1 MKTVVKCLLGLLALG
16 VIITAIVV
24 PVVLLTR
31 DDSDSR
37 RKFSLEDYL
46 SDEFQYKSYN
56 LRWMS
61 GHEYVYTNQNNVFL
75 YDIDDGRESIILSND
90 TLDSF
95 NSSQAILSPDRKFA
109 LLQYSYEKVWRYSYT
124 ASYHIYDL
132 INRTKITENP
142 LPKNIQYISWSP
154 VGHKLAYV
162 YCNNVYVKTTPNAS
176 PVQITENGAE
186 NKILNG
192 LADWVYE
199 EEMFGTH
206 SALWWSPNGSF
217 LAFAEINDTEVPVME
232 YSFYSEDTLQYPKTI
247 KIPYPK
253 AGAINPTIRLFVLDI
268 LSLSPKNISEIVAPS
283 SIISGDHYLSAV
295 TWVTDERIC
304 VQWLRRIQN
313 FSVLTICDY
322 SGAWHCP
329 KEREHLE
336 ESKTG
341 WVGRKVKPI
350 TSGKWE
356 VISIAAITNSS
367 LYFISNEF
375 EGRPGGRHLYKV
387 DLKNDL
393 KKICITCNSKE
404 EACQYFSVSF
414 STDSRYY
421 KLNCYG
427 PDVPYFTLQ
436 NSITDKAI
444 KTLEDNNNLK
454 NALKEIQMPCKRLR
468 NITLHG
474 QTYWYQMILPPN
486 FDESKKY
493 PLLIDVYAG
502 PCSQKADAAFRINW
516 STYLASS
523 EGIIVASFDGRG
535 SGFQG
540 DKILHAIYR
549 RLGTY
554 EVEDQISA
562 AKQFSEMSFVDK
574 DRIAIWGWSYGG
586 YVTSMVLGAGSGV
599 FKCGIA
605 VAPVSRWQY
614 YDSIYTERYMGL
626 PEKNDNLNFYERAL
640 LAVALVLERSRGH
653 FCSWIHEK
661 SADNVHFQQ
670 AAQISKAL
678 VDAEVDFQA
687 MELHLEDSYGQG
699 KEKTEGAL
707 FITYIRQEWISST
720 EKLSVSS
727 QATYLVW
734 YTDKDHG
741 IGGHAHSHIYQH
753 MSHFMKQCFKLP

>member
-31 DDSDSR
+31 DDFDIR

-46 SDEFQYKSYN
+46 NNDFQYKSYN
-56 LRWMS
+56 VRWMS
-61 GHEYVYTNQNNVFL
+61 GHEYVYTSQNNVFL
-75 YDIDDGRESIILSND
+75 YNIDDRNETIILSNN
-90 TLDSF
+90 TLENWN
-95 NSSQAILSPDRKFA
+95 NSVAILSPDKKFA
-109 LLQYSYEKVWRYSYT
+109 LLRYSYEKVWRHSYT

-132 INRTKITENP
+132 NNRTIITENP
-142 LPKNIQYISWSP
+142 LPTTIQYISWSP
-154 VGHKLAYV
+154 AGHKLAYV
-162 YCNNVYVKTTPNAS
+162 YRNNIYVKTTPNAK
-176 PVQITENGAE
+176 PVEITENGAE

-206 SALWWSPNGSF
+206 SALWWSPSGRF
-217 LAFAEINDTEVPVME
+217 LAFAEINDTEVPLIE

-253 AGAINPTIRLFVLDI
+253 AGATNPTIRLFVVDI
-268 LSLSPKNISEIVAPS
+268 LALPQKNISEIVAPS
-283 SIISGDHYLSAV
+283 SIISGDHYLSVV

-304 VQWLRRIQN
+304 LQWLRRIQN
-313 FSVLTICDY
+313 FSMLTICDY
-322 SGAWHCP
+322 SSDVWQCP
-329 KEREHLE
+329 KNREHPE

-341 WVGRKVKPI
+341 WVGRFQPSEPYFASDKISYYKIISDSQGYNHIHYTDSTGNVKPI

-356 VISIAAITNSS
+356 VISIAAVTNDT

-375 EGRPGGRHLYKV
+375 DGRPGGRHLYKV
-387 DLKNDL
+387 DLKHDL
-393 KKICITCNSKE
+393 KKTCITCDPNE

-414 STDSRYY
+414 STDARYY

-427 PDVPYFTLQ
+427 PGLPYFTLQ
-436 NSITDKAI
+436 NSKTDKAI
-444 KTLEDNNNLK
+444 KILENNDNLK
-454 NALKEIQMPCKRLR
+454 NVLKEIQMPSKRLR

-562 AKQFSEMSFVDK
+562 AKLFSEMSFVDK
-574 DRIAIWGWSYGG
+574 DRMAIWGWSYGG
-586 YVTSMVLGAGSGV
+586 YVTSMALGAGSGV

-626 PEKNDNLNFYERAL
+626 PEKNDNLYFYENSTVMARAENFQMVDYL
-640 LAVALVLERSRGH
+640 L
-653 FCSWIHEK
+653 IHGT
-661 SADNVHFQQ
+661 ADDNVHFQQ

-678 VDAEVDFQA
+678 VDAQVDFQA
-687 MELHLEDSYGQG
+687 M
-699 KEKTEGAL
+699 
-707 FITYIRQEWISST
+707 
-720 EKLSVSS
+720 
-727 QATYLVW
+727 W

-741 IGGHAHSHIYQH
+741 IEGHAHSHIYHH
-753 MSHFMKQCFKLP
+753 MSHFIKRCFKLP

>member
-31 DDSDSR
+31 EDSDTR
-37 RKFSLEDYL
+37 RTFSLDDYL
-46 SDEFQYKSYN
+46 SNEFQYKSYN
-56 LRWMS
+56 VRWMS

-75 YDIDDGRESIILSND
+75 YNIDDGKDSLILSNS
-90 TLDSF
+90 TLDNH
-95 NSSQAILSPDRKFA
+95 NSSEAILSPDRKFA
-109 LLQYSYEKVWRYSYT
+109 LLRYNYEKVWRHSYT
-124 ASYHIYDL
+124 ASYYIYDL
-132 INRTKITENP
+132 NNSIIITENQ
-142 LPKNIQYISWSP
+142 LPTAIQYISWSP

-162 YCNNVYVKTTPNAS
+162 YNNNVYVKTTPNDTA
-176 PVQITENGAE
+176 VEITKNGAE
-186 NKILNG
+186 NKIFNG

-206 SALWWSPNGSF
+206 SALWWSPNGRF
-217 LAFAEINDTEVPVME
+217 LAFAEINDTEVPVIE

-253 AGAINPTIRLFVLDI
+253 AGAINPTIKLFVVDVQTL
-268 LSLSPKNISEIVAPS
+268 PQKNISEIDAPS
-283 SIISGDHYLSAV
+283 SIISGDHYLSVV

-304 VQWLRRIQN
+304 LQWLKRIQN
-313 FSVLTICDY
+313 FSMLTICDY
-322 SGAWHCP
+322 SSGVWQCP
-329 KEREHLE
+329 KEREHPE
-336 ESKTG
+336 KSKTG
-341 WVGRKVKPI
+341 WVGRFQPSEPYFTSDDISYYRIISDSQGYNHIHYINSTGNVKPI

-356 VISIAAITNSS
+356 VIDIAAVTNNS

-375 EGRPGGRHLYKV
+375 NGIPGGRQLYKL
-387 DLKNDL
+387 DLNGL
-393 KKICITCNSKE
+393 KKTCITCDSKQD
-404 EACQYFSVSF
+404 ACQYFSVSF
-414 STDSRYY
+414 SKDATNY

-427 PDVPYFTLQ
+427 PGLPYFTLQ
-436 NSITDKAI
+436 SSSTGKGI
-444 KTLEDNNNLK
+444 KTLEDNDNLR
-454 NALKEIQMPCKRLR
+454 NALKEIQMPDKRLR

-474 QTYWYQMILPPN
+474 QTYWYQMILPPH

-502 PCSQKADAAFRINW
+502 PCSQKADYAFRINW

-562 AKQFSEMSFVDK
+562 AKLFSEMSFVDK
-574 DRIAIWGWSYGG
+574 NRMAIWGWSYGG
-586 YVTSMVLGAGSGV
+586 YVTSMALGAGSGV

-626 PEKNDNLNFYERAL
+626 PEKNDNLDFYENSTVMARAENFKKVDYL
-640 LAVALVLERSRGH
+640 L
-653 FCSWIHEK
+653 IHGT
-661 SADNVHFQQ
+661 ADDNVHFQQ

-687 MELHLEDSYGQG
+687 M
-699 KEKTEGAL
+699 
-707 FITYIRQEWISST
+707 
-720 EKLSVSS
+720 
-727 QATYLVW
+727 W

-741 IGGHAHSHIYQH
+741 IGGHAHSHIYHH
-753 MSHFMKQCFKLP
+753 MSNFIKQCFK

>member
-1 MKTVVKCLLGLLALG
+1 MKTIVKCLLGLLALG
-16 VIITAIVV
+16 VIITVIVV

-31 DDSDSR
+31 EDSDIR

-46 SDEFQYKSYN
+46 SGDFQYKSYN
-56 LRWMS
+56 VRWMS
-61 GHEYVYTNQNNVFL
+61 DHEYVYKNQNDVFL
-75 YDIDDGRESIILSND
+75 YNIDDGKESLILSND
-90 TLDSF
+90 TLDTY
-95 NSSQAILSPDRKFA
+95 NSSEAILSPDKKFA
-109 LLQYSYEKVWRYSYT
+109 LLRYNYEKVWRHSYT

-132 INRTKITENP
+132 NNRTIITENP
-142 LPKNIQYISWSP
+142 LPTTIQYISWSP

-162 YCNNVYVKTTPNAS
+162 YQNNIHVKTTPAAS
-176 PVQITENGAE
+176 AIEITQNGAE

-217 LAFAEINDTEVPVME
+217 LAFAEINDTEVPVIE

-253 AGAINPTIRLFVLDI
+253 AGAINPTIKLFVVDI
-268 LSLSPKNISEIVAPS
+268 LDLPSKNISEIVAPA
-283 SIISGDHYLSAV
+283 SIISGDHYLSVV

-304 VQWLRRIQN
+304 LQWLRRIQN
-313 FSVLTICDY
+313 FSMLTICDY
-322 SGAWHCP
+322 SGGVWQCP
-329 KEREHLE
+329 KEREHIE

-341 WVGRKVKPI
+341 WVGRFQPSEPFFASDKISYYKIISDSQGYEHIHYTDSAGKVKPI

-356 VISIAAITNSS
+356 VIDIAAVTNNS

-375 EGRPGGRHLYKV
+375 DGRPGGRHLYKV
-387 DLKNDL
+387 DLKNGFQ
-393 KKICITCNSKE
+393 KTCITCDSKE

-414 STDSRYY
+414 SPDARYY

-427 PDVPYFTLQ
+427 PGLPYFTLQ
-436 NSITDKAI
+436 NSNTGKEVKI
-444 KTLEDNNNLK
+444 LENNDNLRNV
-454 NALKEIQMPCKRLR
+454 LKEIQMPSKRLR
-468 NITLHG
+468 NITLDG

-493 PLLIDVYAG
+493 PLLVDVYAG
-502 PCSQKADAAFRINW
+502 PGSQKADAVFRINW

-562 AKQFSEMSFVDK
+562 AKLFSEMSFVDK
-574 DRIAIWGWSYGG
+574 DKMAIWGWSYGG

-614 YDSIYTERYMGL
+614 YDSIYTERYMGM
-626 PEKNDNLNFYERAL
+626 PEKNDNLDFYESSTVMARAEKFKMVDYL
-640 LAVALVLERSRGH
+640 L
-653 FCSWIHEK
+653 IHGT
-661 SADNVHFQQ
+661 ADDNVHFQQ

-678 VDAEVDFQA
+678 VDAQVDFQA
-687 MELHLEDSYGQG
+687 M
-699 KEKTEGAL
+699 
-707 FITYIRQEWISST
+707 
-720 EKLSVSS
+720 
-727 QATYLVW
+727 W

-741 IGGHAHSHIYQH
+741 IGGHAHSHIYHH
-753 MSHFMKQCFKLP
+753 MSHFIKQCFKLP

>member
-1 MKTVVKCLLGLLALG
+1 MKTVVKCLLGLLALA

-31 DDSDSR
+31 EDSDTR

-46 SDEFQYKSYN
+46 SGDFQYKSYN
-56 LRWMS
+56 VEWMS
-61 GHEYVYTNQNNVFL
+61 GHEYVYKNQNNVFL
-75 YDIDDGRESIILSND
+75 YNIDDGKESMIISNN
-90 TLDSF
+90 TLDSY
-95 NSSQAILSPDRKFA
+95 NSSEAILSPDKKFA
-109 LLQYSYEKVWRYSYT
+109 LLRYDYEKVWRHSYT

-132 INRTKITENP
+132 NNRTIITENP
-142 LPKNIQYISWSP
+142 LPTTIQYISWSP

-162 YCNNVYVKTTPNAS
+162 YQNNVYVKTTPKAS
-176 PVQITENGAE
+176 AIEITENGAE
-186 NKILNG
+186 NKISNG

-217 LAFAEINDTEVPVME
+217 LAFAEINDTEVPVIE

-253 AGAINPTIRLFVLDI
+253 AGAINPTIKLFVVDI
-268 LSLSPKNISEIVAPS
+268 LNLPKKNISEIVAPS
-283 SIISGDHYLSAV
+283 SIISGDHYLSVV

-304 VQWLRRIQN
+304 LQWLRRIQN
-313 FSVLTICDY
+313 FSLLTICDY
-322 SGAWHCP
+322 SGGVWQCP
-329 KEREHLE
+329 KEREHPE

-341 WVGRKVKPI
+341 WVGRFQPSEPYFAPDKISYYKIISDSQGYEHIHYTDSKGNVKPI

-356 VISIAAITNSS
+356 VIDIAAVTNNSI
-367 LYFISNEF
+367 YFLSNEF
-375 EGRPGGRHLYKV
+375 EGRPGGRNLYKV
-387 DLKNDL
+387 DLKSDL
-393 KKICITCNSKE
+393 KKTCITCDSKE
-404 EACQYFSVSF
+404 DACQYFSVSF
-414 STDSRYY
+414 STDARYY

-427 PDVPYFTLQ
+427 PGLPYFTLQ
-436 NSITDKAI
+436 NSNTGKAV
-444 KTLEDNNNLK
+444 KTLENNDNLR
-454 NALKEIQMPCKRLR
+454 NALKEIQMPSKRLR

-474 QTYWYQMILPPN
+474 QIYWYQMILPPN

-502 PCSQKADAAFRINW
+502 PGSQKADAIFRINW

-562 AKQFSEMSFVDK
+562 AKLFSEMSFVDK
-574 DRIAIWGWSYGG
+574 DRMAIWGWSYGG

-614 YDSIYTERYMGL
+614 YDSIYTERYMGM
-626 PEKNDNLNFYERAL
+626 PEKNDNLNFYENSTVMARAEKFQLVDYL
-640 LAVALVLERSRGH
+640 L
-653 FCSWIHEK
+653 IHGT
-661 SADNVHFQQ
+661 ADDNVHFQQ

-678 VDAEVDFQA
+678 VDAEVDFQS
-687 MELHLEDSYGQG
+687 M
-699 KEKTEGAL
+699 
-707 FITYIRQEWISST
+707 
-720 EKLSVSS
+720 
-727 QATYLVW
+727 W

-741 IGGHAHSHIYQH
+741 IGGHAHSHIYHH
-753 MSHFMKQCFKLP
+753 MSHFIKQCFKLP